1 LQTLAPALQ
10 VQHSI
15 ANLSRGTL
23 HEISR
28 IEQTSAGML
37 SCRRALG
44 ERMSQLFVY
53 GTLSRSRCHSGFRAR
68 ADSLEINLVHPGCHD
83 LHGPNIP
90 HSTCSSGGG
99 SQAALRDRGGVSR
112 CESASP
118 TVSAHREVRAG
129 SDNWQTASD
138 WLTYR
143 LPPIRVIRGAAV
155 TGAPHIPQH
164 FVHTRAE
171 RFHFG
176 QGMLRSRL

>member
-1 LQTLAPALQ
+1 MRCATAP

-23 HEISR
+23 PEISR
-28 IEQTSAGML
+28 IEQTSAEMV
-37 SCRRALG
+37 SCRRALD
-44 ERMSQLFVY
+44 ERMSQLFVCDS
-53 GTLSRSRCHSGFRAR
+53 LSRSRCHSGFRAH

-83 LHGPNIP
+83 AHGPNIP

-99 SQAALRDRGGVSR
+99 NQAALRDRKCVSR
-112 CESASP
+112 CRSASP
-118 TVSAHREVRAG
+118 TVSTHREVLAG

-138 WLTYR
+138 RLADR
-143 LPPIRVIRGAAV
+143 LPTIRVILVATVA
-155 TGAPHIPQH
+155 GAPHIPQQ

-176 QGMLRSRL
+176 QGMLRPRL

>member
-1 LQTLAPALQ
+1 LHRTQ

-23 HEISR
+23 PEISR
-28 IEQTSAGML
+28 VEQISAEMR

-44 ERMSQLFVY
+44 EKMSQLFGY
-53 GTLSRSRCHSGFRAR
+53 GTLSRSRCHSGFRAH
-68 ADSLEINLVHPGCHD
+68 ADSLEINLVHPRCHD
-83 LHGPNIP
+83 VHGPNIP

-99 SQAALRDRGGVSR
+99 DQAALRDRRGVSR
-112 CESASP
+112 CASASP

-129 SDNWQTASD
+129 PDNWQTASD